1 LLPTK
6 QKENPITEKKGVVKA
21 EKSKE
26 KKRRRRKMK
35 RMRKRKMM
43 MMKNKLVLVQFFLAI
58 KHLTPLY
65 TPFKEKIL
73 KC

>member
-1 LLPTK
+1 
-6 QKENPITEKKGVVKA
+6 
-21 EKSKE
+21 
-26 KKRRRRKMK
+26 MK